1 MRKTISSK
9 FTVLLVAGIAA
20 AVAAYVL
27 VNQTGADKAR
37 ASIAAPAVPVT
48 SGLAEKKDVPQFVR
62 GIGTVQAY
70 NAVTIKSRVD
80 GEIVKVLF
88 TEGQFVKAGD
98 PLIQIDPR
106 PFQAALEAATATLKR
121 NEAQLTG
128 AALDLERYGK
138 LINSGFQS
146 RQSYDQQQAIV
157 GALKGSI
164 AADKAAIETARLN
177 LTYSDIRAPIAGR
190 TGQRLVDIGNLVQA
204 GQPTSLVTITQIKPI
219 FVNFTVPQDYA
230 DAIRHNQ
237 QANAL
242 VVLAYGSDDKTLLA
256 EGKLSLIDNQ
266 IDVATGTLRLKATFA
281 NADERLWPGEFVNVR
296 LVLSMR
302 DGVVTVPQRAVMQ
315 GANGY
320 YAYVIRSDG
329 TAQRRTVEVG
339 GMQDGVAIIDR
350 GIEGKEQVVVDGQ
363 YRLSDGVRVK
373 AEDAKPIA
381 QPPVAA
387 AKDG

>member
-1 MRKTISSK
+1 MRKTTMSK
-9 FTVLLVAGIAA
+9 IAVVILAGGVAA
-20 AVAAYVL
+20 AGYLFLASSVP
-27 VNQTGADKAR
+27 DKAR
-37 ASIAAPAVPVT
+37 ASIAAPQIPVV
-48 SGLAEKKDVPQFVR
+48 SGVAQKKDVPQFVR

-70 NAVTIKSRVD
+70 NAVTVKSRVD
-80 GEIVKVLF
+80 GEIVKISF
-88 TEGQFVKAGD
+88 TEGHDVKAGAA
-98 PLIQIDPR
+98 LFQIDPR
-106 PFQAALEAATATLKR
+106 PFQAALDAATATLKR

-128 AALDLERYGK
+128 AALDLERYSK
-138 LINSGFQS
+138 LLNTGYQS
-146 RQSYDQQQAIV
+146 RQTFDQQQATV
-157 GALKGSI
+157 EALKASI

-177 LTYSDIRAPIAGR
+177 LTYADIRAPIAGR

-230 DAIRHNQ
+230 EAIRHNQ
-237 QANAL
+237 QAAAL
-242 VVLAYGSDDKTLLA
+242 SVLTYASDDRTLLA

-266 IDVATGTLRLKATFA
+266 IDAATGTIRLKATFT

-302 DGVVTVPQRAVMQ
+302 VGVVTVPQRAVMQ

-320 YAYVIRSDG
+320 YAYVIRPDS
-329 TAQRRTVEVG
+329 TVTRRTVEIG
-339 GMQDGVAIIDR
+339 GMQDGIAIVER
-350 GIEGKEQVVVDGQ
+350 GIDDKEKIVVDGQ
-363 YRLSDGVRVK
+363 YRLSDGARIK

-381 QPPVAA
+381 EPPTTT

>member
-1 MRKTISSK
+1 MRKAMLSK
-9 FTVLLVAGIAA
+9 FAVLLVAGAA
-20 AVAAYVL
+20 AVVAAYVL
-27 VNQTGADKAR
+27 FNQTGSDKAR
-37 ASIAAPAVPVT
+37 ASIPAPQIPVT
-48 SGLAEKKDVPQFVR
+48 SGIAEKKDVPQFVR

-80 GEIVKVLF
+80 GEIVKILF
-88 TEGQFVKAGD
+88 TEGQYVKAGD
-98 PLIQIDPR
+98 PLVQIDPR
-106 PFQAALEAATATLKR
+106 PFQAALEAASATMKR

-138 LINSGFQS
+138 LINSGYQS

-157 GALKGSI
+157 GALKASI

-177 LTYSDIRAPIAGR
+177 LAYADIRAPIAGR
-190 TGQRLVDIGNLVQA
+190 TGQRLIDIGNLVQA
-204 GQPTSLVTITQIKPI
+204 AQPASLVTITQVKPI
-219 FVNFTVPQDYA
+219 FVNFTVPQDDA
-230 DAIRHNQ
+230 DAIRHYQ
-237 QANAL
+237 QAGAL
-242 VVLAYGSDDKTLLA
+242 TVLAYGSDDKTLLA

-281 NADERLWPGEFVNVR
+281 NADERLWPGEFVTVR
-296 LVLSMR
+296 LVLSTR
-302 DGVVTVPQRAVMQ
+302 AGVVTVPQRSVMQ

-320 YAYVIRSDG
+320 YAYVIRHDG
-329 TAQRRTVEVG
+329 TVQRRTVNVA
-339 GMQDGVAIIDR
+339 GMQDGLALIDK
-350 GIEGKEQVVVDGQ
+350 GIEAKEQVVVDGQ

-373 AEDAKPIA
+373 SEEAKPIA

>member
-1 MRKTISSK
+1 MRNTILSK
-9 FTVLLVAGIAA
+9 FAVLLVAGVTAA
-20 AVAAYVL
+20 AAAYAL
-27 VNQTGADKAR
+27 FDHSNSDKAR
-37 ASIAAPAVPVT
+37 ASTPAPQIPVI
-48 SGLAEKKDVPQFVR
+48 SGVAESKDVPQFVR

-177 LTYSDIRAPIAGR
+177 LTYADIRAPIAGR
-190 TGQRLVDIGNLVQA
+190 TGQRLVDVGNLVQA
-204 GQPTSLVTITQIKPI
+204 GQPTSLVTITQIRPI

-237 QANAL
+237 QAGSL
-242 VVLAYGSDDKTLLA
+242 TVLAYASDDKTLLA

-302 DGVVTVPQRAVMQ
+302 SSVVTVPQRAVMQ

-320 YAYVIRSDG
+320 YAYVIRPDG
-329 TAQRRTVEVG
+329 TAQRRTVEIA
-339 GMQDGVAIIDR
+339 GMQDGLAIVDK
-350 GIEGKEQVVVDGQ
+350 GIESKEQVVIDGQ

-381 QPPVAA
+381 QPPVAT

>member
-1 MRKTISSK
+1 MRNTILSK
-9 FTVLLVAGIAA
+9 FAVLLVAGVTAA
-20 AVAAYVL
+20 AAAYAL
-27 VNQTGADKAR
+27 FDQSNSDKAR
-37 ASIAAPAVPVT
+37 ASTPAPQIPVI
-48 SGLAEKKDVPQFVR
+48 SGVAEKKDVPQFVR

-177 LTYSDIRAPIAGR
+177 LTYADIRAPIAGR
-190 TGQRLVDIGNLVQA
+190 TGQRLVDVGNLVQA
-204 GQPTSLVTITQIKPI
+204 GQPTSLVTITQIRPI

-237 QANAL
+237 QAGSL
-242 VVLAYGSDDKTLLA
+242 TVLAYASDDKTLLA

-302 DGVVTVPQRAVMQ
+302 SSVVTVPQRAVMQ

-320 YAYVIRSDG
+320 YAYVIRPDG
-329 TAQRRTVEVG
+329 TAQRRTVEIA
-339 GMQDGVAIIDR
+339 GMQDGLAIVDK
-350 GIEGKEQVVVDGQ
+350 GIESKEQVVVDGQ

-381 QPPVAA
+381 QPPVAT